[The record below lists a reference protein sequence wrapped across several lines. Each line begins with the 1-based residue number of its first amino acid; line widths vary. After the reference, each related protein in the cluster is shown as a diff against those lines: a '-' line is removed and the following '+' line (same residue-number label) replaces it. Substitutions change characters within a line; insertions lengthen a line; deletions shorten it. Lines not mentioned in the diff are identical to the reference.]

1 MDFVQA
7 FLFHLIHLPKR
18 HNQNLPHEIKVSIDG
33 LNTFGDHIL
42 VKDLNLPANIKVM
55 AKPDEIV
62 VSVAQP
68 EKVEEELAKEI
79 EEKVEDVE
87 KVEKEKKTE
96 YIVEETSEEKK

>member
-1 MDFVQA
+1 V
-7 FLFHLIHLPKR
+7 LPKD
-18 HNQNLPHEIKVSIDG
+18 V
-33 LNTFGDHIL
+33 
-42 VKDLNLPANIKVM
+42 KVM

-62 VSVAQP
+62 VSVAAP

-96 YIVEETSEEKK
+96 DIVEETAEEKKQ